1 MAKEYRRKNLPLDV
15 MVVDFLN
22 MTKQG
27 EMDLDP
33 KRWPDP
39 AGMNRELHAMGIG
52 TLLSVWPHFAAGTQ
66 FYDML
71 LSKGWLIHRADGNRI
86 REATN
91 RKSGRTSTP
100 QTLRRPNGSGKKS
113 ATGMSS
119 RTASTTSG
127 WMKLSRTST
136 PSMTASL
143 SVRARASTTC
153 IRCFTQLRS
162 TTASAAI
169 LATVAGS

>member
-1 MAKEYRRKNLPLDV
+1 

-39 AGMNRELHAMGIG
+39 AAMNRELHAMGIG

-71 LSKGWLIHRADGNRI
+71 LSKGWLIHTAGRKAGFGRLPTGNRAEP
-86 REATN
+86 RHH
-91 RKSGRTSTP
+91 KP
-100 QTLRRPNGSGKKS
+100 
-113 ATGMSS
+113 
-119 RTASTTSG
+119 
-127 WMKLSRTST
+127 
-136 PSMTASL
+136 
-143 SVRARASTTC
+143 
-153 IRCFTQLRS
+153 
-162 TTASAAI
+162 
-169 LATVAGS
+169 